1 MTESATRPVG
11 LRRGLR
17 RLSTGLLL
25 YGAIGLIVAILGLVA
40 LVWAGGRIS
49 ALADRASVQLDAV
62 VATLDETANVLTV
75 TGTTATSFS
84 GTLGGTAS
92 TVSQAAD
99 TIRSVKP
106 RLTDLEAQ
114 FRGINILGSR
124 PLSSAADVMAE
135 ISTGLEGLDTKL
147 DVVAT
152 GLVDNDGALDR
163 NAVALTA
170 LGGRVGALA
179 DRLETGIG
187 AAADVQAIVT
197 ITLLVFTAWTAVPA
211 VGALGLGWWLRNGL
225 GPAEAGPESGTET

>member
-1 MTESATRPVG
+1 MRS
-11 LRRGLR
+11 
-17 RLSTGLLL
+17 
-25 YGAIGLIVAILGLVA
+25 GLIVAILGLVA

-75 TGTTATSFS
+75 TGATAGSFS
-84 GTLGGTAS
+84 GTLSGTAS
-92 TVSQAAD
+92 TVGQAAD
-99 TIRSVKP
+99 TIRGVKP

-114 FRGINILGSR
+114 FRGINILGNR
-124 PLSSAADVMAE
+124 PLSSAADVVSE
-135 ISTGLEGLDTKL
+135 IATGLEGLDTKL
-147 DVVAT
+147 DTVAA
-152 GLVDNDGALDR
+152 GLVDNEGALDR

-225 GPAEAGPESGTET
+225 GPAEAGPEIGD